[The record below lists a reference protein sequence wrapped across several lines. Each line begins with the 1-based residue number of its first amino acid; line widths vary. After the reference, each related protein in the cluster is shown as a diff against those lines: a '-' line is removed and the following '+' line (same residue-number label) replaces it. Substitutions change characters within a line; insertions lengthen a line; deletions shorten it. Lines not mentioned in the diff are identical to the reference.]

1 MNYIQRIYDL
11 LTEAQINER
20 GNPDLKTTKTGL
32 TPGTQAHAVKL
43 QRSGGHEKAQKW
55 VHKAASKQGT
65 SMRPQ
70 NPTSAQ
76 RARIP
81 GSGPQ
86 NKNAKPPSK

>member
-11 LTEAQINER
+11 LTETQINEV
-20 GNPDLKTTKTGL
+20 GNPDLKTKKTAL

-43 QRSGGHEKAQKW
+43 QRSRGHKKAQEW
-55 VHKAASKQGT
+55 IHKAASKQGT

-70 NPTSAQ
+70 NPTPAQ
-76 RARIP
+76 RAGKP